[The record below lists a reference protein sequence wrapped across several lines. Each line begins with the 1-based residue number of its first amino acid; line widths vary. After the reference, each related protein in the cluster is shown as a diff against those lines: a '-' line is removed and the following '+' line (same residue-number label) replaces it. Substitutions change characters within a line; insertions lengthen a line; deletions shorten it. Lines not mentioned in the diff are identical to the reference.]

1 MNSSKKAKQQPLFFY
16 GWTIILIAFITL
28 GMAFG
33 VWYSF
38 SVFFLAIAEEFHWNR
53 AATSSIFSV
62 FIFSHAVMG
71 LITGILQDR
80 FGPRIVIPFGSL
92 LLAIALFLSS
102 QAHKLWQFYFFY
114 GVCAGAGVSLIGFIS
129 HSAFV
134 PKWFEQK
141 RGLAVGLAMSGIGF
155 GMLLLVPLIEQLISI
170 YGWRSTYRYMAG
182 AVLLIIAPLNYIF
195 ARYSPGD
202 LNLLP
207 DGHPSAI
214 NLNPS
219 APERFVE
226 IIDSQWANKDW
237 TFKTSVATR
246 RFWYLAFAF
255 FCISFAY
262 QSTLLHSVSAMV
274 DLGFSRDL
282 AAFYFGIV
290 GIAGSGGKV
299 LFGYLSDR
307 FGRERVTTMGAAAAA
322 AGIFCLMRAASAP
335 QWLPLFFA
343 LLFGIGYGAAAP
355 LLPSISADIFMG
367 SSFGLIFA
375 MIGIGG
381 GIGGSLGPYISG
393 WLHDITGRYTLSFT
407 VAVISLTLASA
418 LVWLASPSKV
428 RKVVYANDPR
438 QPLTNEDN
446 SFSNKDRA

>member
-1 MNSSKKAKQQPLFFY
+1 MKTSDEGKQPLIFY
-16 GWTIILIAFITL
+16 GWIIILIAFITL

-38 SVFFLAIAEEFHWNR
+38 SVFFLAIVEDFGWNR
-53 AATSSIFSV
+53 ADTSSIFSV

-71 LITGILQDR
+71 LITGYLQDR
-80 FGPRIVIPFGSL
+80 FGPRIVIPLGAFLLAFAL
-92 LLAIALFLSS
+92 LLTSH
-102 QAHKLWQFYFFY
+102 AHQLWQFYVFY
-114 GVCAGAGVSLIGFIS
+114 GVCAGAAISLIGFIS

-134 PKWFEQK
+134 PKWFERK

-155 GMLLLVPLIEQLISI
+155 GMLLLVPLIEQLISA

-182 AVLLIIAPLNYIF
+182 AVLLTIAPLNFIF
-195 ARYSPGD
+195 ARYSPAD

-207 DGHPSAI
+207 DGRQPATDS
-214 NLNPS
+214 NPQV
-219 APERFVE
+219 PGRFVE
-226 IIDSQWANKDW
+226 IIDSQWANRNW
-237 TFKTSVATR
+237 TFKTSASTL

-282 AAFYFGIV
+282 AAFYFGIL

-322 AGIFCLMRAASAP
+322 AGILCLMSAP
-335 QWLPLFFA
+335 SAGRFLPLAFA
-343 LLFGIGYGAAAP
+343 LFFGIGYGAAAP

-367 SSFGLIFA
+367 NSFGLIFA

-381 GIGGSLGPYISG
+381 GLGGSLGPYISG
-393 WLHDITGRYTLSFT
+393 WLHDITDQYTLSFT
-407 VAVISLTLASA
+407 VAIISLSLASTF
-418 LVWLASPSKV
+418 VWLASPSKV
-428 RKVVYANDPR
+428 RKLVNANSTR
-438 QPLTNEDN
+438 QKHKGNPLSLSER
-446 SFSNKDRA
+446 SK